1 MEPLS
6 ISVAQFLPKISWQIP
21 SAQHLT
27 WFLFWNPAGTVRMV
41 FDKCELVIGQDH
53 AVLIPPCT
61 KMAAFSDCPFSH
73 LYAHFKTG
81 TLFDS
86 IPCRPFL
93 LSPQPARKFYEEKRF
108 LEPSWRRSIYWQ
120 LLLFEYL
127 LMLPPEAFAS
137 SVSSRSD
144 SRIIQAM
151 QLCEKNIIN
160 PPGNAALAR
169 KVGMSVNNFYR
180 VFLQEVGIPPHR
192 YKNNLRLD
200 FARKL
205 LQETNDRIPDIAE
218 RCGYVDRYQFSKA
231 FKKYFGVTP
240 AAIRRGSEVSWS
252 GKLPARSRKLPVN
265 IGKK

>member
-1 MEPLS
+1 MMSKYPNLEYQMEPLS

-61 KMAAFSDCPFSH
+61 KMAAFSDHPFSH

-81 TLFDS
+81 APFNAIL
-86 IPCRPFL
+86 CQPFL
-93 LSPQPARKFYEEKRF
+93 LSPEPARKFYEEKRF
-108 LEPSWRRSIYWQ
+108 LETSWRCSISWQ

-127 LMLPPEAFAS
+127 LMLPPDAFENQVA
-137 SVSSRSD
+137 SRSD
-144 SRIIQAM
+144 ARIIRAM
-151 QLCEKNIIN
+151 QLCEKNVMD
-160 PPGNAALAR
+160 PPCNEELAR

-180 VFLQEVGIPPHR
+180 LFLQEVGIPPQR
-192 YKNNLRLD
+192 YKNHLRLD

-205 LQETNDRIPDIAE
+205 LLETHNRIPDIAE
-218 RCGYVDRYQFSKA
+218 RCGYADRYHFSKA

-240 AAIRRGSEVSWS
+240 AAIRRGFEAS
-252 GKLPARSRKLPVN
+252 
-265 IGKK
+265 